1 MLYVITKDA
10 LSLGS
15 GFSLAVPDNGH
26 RTIVDQGPPVR
37 AGLRKRRRGKII
49 GHLRPSARR
58 VVEFINTG
66 SRESEMELDGLVR
79 NAGAAKIM
87 PVYSDKKS
95 RDNPAKTIHL
105 VLLM

>member
-1 MLYVITKDA
+1 
-10 LSLGS
+10 
-15 GFSLAVPDNGH
+15 
-26 RTIVDQGPPVR
+26 
-37 AGLRKRRRGKII
+37 
-49 GHLRPSARR
+49 
-58 VVEFINTG
+58 
-66 SRESEMELDGLVR
+66 MELDGLVR